1 MSVLIAL
8 TLLVLCAAK
17 VHCGQDS
24 PACLRKES
32 YPGVLSLNVGSEVI
46 LGCRGDVTVDSVPL
60 VMSIKHKERLGRR
73 GDVTSLWKSQ
83 KTRESPGTIGI
94 HNPQTENFA
103 TDGKHK
109 LQTATGVFAKV
120 SESVT
125 TANMAMSSAKVQMG
139 SGQGL
144 QAANQSTK
152 SNSVDR
158 VSEEGGAFSITLEM
172 GLSTERSS
180 STKYEDDED
189 HDEKVEGLRVT
200 RSIKRQARWTWNG
213 QLMRERVENGGA
225 LRLPALRLT
234 DSGNYSCY
242 RRGRLVSSVKIS
254 VGIPPEKPTLSC
266 YKKSHISKIQCE
278 WISTQPII
286 PQPQCYMFLRK
297 GLEKISHVNCS
308 YSDACSCCQCT
319 LPSMIN
325 DRNVYTVQLCV
336 TNTAGNATS
345 STYSYVPQNIIKPD
359 PPVEVKVKPVKGEPH
374 MLNVSWS
381 SPTTWMWDL
390 FYTLQFQLRYRP
402 LHAKQYQQVVVESRD
417 WLILD
422 ALPHTDHEIQ
432 IRAKDEYEGHWSD
445 WTSPVHAHTWTSPVT
460 TVAPDNNTSLES
472 DWIFTEGSGRPEV
485 EVEIRPAAD
494 GDGVMWVN
502 VMCVVGVCLLF
513 TFVIISVYSLRNR
526 MAFISKK
533 NKENVSSACSCSSP
547 SPLLQQPLMTQR
559 SNHQEGEGIYLHNV
573 EYFLSPCG
581 PAGS

>member
-8 TLLVLCAAK
+8 TLLALCAAK

-24 PACLRKES
+24 PACPRKES
-32 YPGVLSLNVGSEVI
+32 YPGVLNLNVGSEVI
-46 LGCRGDVTVDSVPL
+46 LGCTGDVTVDSVPL
-60 VMSIKHKERLGRR
+60 VMGTKHKERLGRR
-73 GDVTSLWKSQ
+73 G
-83 KTRESPGTIGI
+83 ESPGTIGI

-139 SGQGL
+139 SRQGL

-180 STKYEDDED
+180 SIEYEDDED
-189 HDEKVEGLRVT
+189 YDEKVEGLRVT
-200 RSIKRQARWTWNG
+200 GSIKRQARWTWNG
-213 QLMRERVENGGA
+213 QLMRERVENGGV

-242 RRGRLVSSVKIS
+242 RKGRLVSSVKIS

-266 YKKSHISKIQCE
+266 YKKSHISKIRCE

-297 GLEKISHVNCS
+297 GLEKISRVNCS
-308 YSDACSCCQCT
+308 YSVMHSRCWCA
-319 LPSMIN
+319 LPSEGI
-325 DRNVYTVQLCV
+325 DRRSYTAKLCV

-345 STYSYVPQNIIKPD
+345 SPYNYIPQNIIKPD
-359 PPVEVKVKPVKGEPH
+359 PPARVVVKSVKGEPH
-374 MLNVSWS
+374 TLKVSWS
-381 SPTTWMWDL
+381 LPATWRQSYYYRL
-390 FYTLQFQLRYRP
+390 CYQLRYRP
-402 LHAKQYQQVVVESRD
+402 EHSKEYQQVDIED
-417 WLILD
+417 AELFWLISD
-422 ALPHTDHEIQ
+422 ALSHVRYEVQ
-432 IRAKDEYEGHWSD
+432 IRAKDEYDGQWSD
-445 WTSPVHAHTWTSPVT
+445 WTRSVYNYTWTAPET
-460 TVAPDNNTSLES
+460 TVAPDINTSLGTM
-472 DWIFTEGSGRPEV
+472 WIFPEGSGGLED

-526 MAFISKK
+526 MPLMSKK
-533 NKENVSSACSCSSP
+533 KTESVSSACSCSSP
-547 SPLLQQPLMTQR
+547 TPLLQQPLMTQR

-573 EYFLSPCG
+573 DYFFSPNE
-581 PAGS
+581 SYRS